1 VHRPDDHV
9 HAVHGVKVST
19 LGRSGAGG
27 ELLARL
33 GHVRRPP
40 SHGDVARGVLAH
52 NHTLHLLVVVDQT
65 PVEVDGTARLGVRVV
80 VGIEALKKKSG
91 AKDSNEKEADLASG
105 KWRVI
110 GLKVGV
116 QRMGAAF
123 FSENVLGNS
132 A

>member
-1 VHRPDDHV
+1 
-9 HAVHGVKVST
+9 
-19 LGRSGAGG
+19 
-27 ELLARL
+27 
-33 GHVRRPP
+33 
-40 SHGDVARGVLAH
+40 
-52 NHTLHLLVVVDQT
+52 LVVVDQT
-65 PVEVDGTARLGVRVV
+65 PVEVDGAARLGVRVV